1 MASERKVCIIGA
13 GPCGTSALFH
23 FDQINDS
30 TTEVICYE
38 KSDKWL
44 GLWNLTWMTGT
55 DEYGE
60 PCHGGMYKHMWSNGP
75 KEGLEYPDYTFTDH
89 FGKPIPSY
97 PPRPVIRD
105 YLEGR
110 LVKKSKSDLKQFIK
124 WTTVVRY
131 VRYNTKSDDFTV
143 TTEDIK
149 TGHTNDTNFTHVIV
163 AVGIYNSPDK
173 PYFEGIETFPGRIIH
188 SHDFRDAT
196 QFKGQRVL
204 VVGAKNSA
212 EDIALQCMKFGAK
225 NIVTSYRS
233 SPLNY
238 NWPVGIEER
247 PLVQKIDGKIVHFLD
262 GSFTE
267 VDSIIL
273 STGYKYMFPFMENNL
288 RPVLSNIL
296 YPAGLY
302 KGSLWLQGGNR
313 KLFYMGVQHH
323 CFTFTMFDA
332 QGLWICR
339 YITDTLSNKVKS
351 YEEMKK
357 EEQKWLKRCNSLKDI
372 HEQIDFQADF
382 IKDLS
387 DGTEYSS
394 DAPKAKDF
402 FHKWAC
408 DKRANIVTYRDQQ
421 YKSLYSGTETVPCSK
436 PWFQNF
442 DDSLN
447 SFVNR

>member
-1 MASERKVCIIGA
+1 M
-13 GPCGTSALFH
+13 
-23 FDQINDS
+23 D
-30 TTEVICYE
+30 VI
-38 KSDKWL
+38 
-44 GLWNLTWMTGT
+44 
-55 DEYGE
+55 
-60 PCHGGMYKHMWSNGP
+60 
-75 KEGLEYPDYTFTDH
+75 
-89 FGKPIPSY
+89 
-97 PPRPVIRD
+97 PPNQS
-105 YLEGR
+105 R

-149 TGHTNDTNFTHVIV
+149 TGHIYDTNFTHVIV

-188 SHDFRDAT
+188 SNDFRDAT
-196 QFKGQRVL
+196 QFKGQHML

-225 NIVTSYRS
+225 SIVTSYRS
-233 SPLNY
+233 TPLNY

-247 PLVQKIDGKIVHFLD
+247 PLVQKIEGTVVHFLD
-262 GSFTE
+262 SSFTE

-288 RPVLSNIL
+288 QPSLSNIL

-313 KLFYMGVQHH
+313 KLFYIGVPHH

-339 YITDTLSNKVKS
+339 YITDTLPNKAKS
-351 YEEMKK
+351 CEEMKK
-357 EEQKWLKRCNSLKDI
+357 EDQKWLQRCNSLKDI
-372 HEQIDFQADF
+372 HEQIDSQSDF

-387 DGTEYSS
+387 DGTEYSP
-394 DAPKAKDF
+394 DAPKKNDF
-402 FHKWAC
+402 FHKWAS
-408 DKRANIVTYRDQQ
+408 DKKANIVTYRDQQ
-421 YKSLYSGTETVPCSK
+421 YKSLYSGTETVPL
-436 PWFQNF
+436 FQNC

-447 SFVNR
+447 SFVKR